1 MGIEVGD
8 FAMQKMQ
15 DVGSAEIWRA
25 AQHRRSE
32 DLGWLRRRSAVGR
45 TAPLAQRPR
54 FALVGALTIAIVS
67 FAAVASVSAAVHA
80 GKTPHVVLKPTGPM
94 PAVNAP

>member
-8 FAMQKMQ
+8 LPMQKTP
-15 DVGSAEIWRA
+15 DVGTAEIWRA

-32 DLGWLRRRSAVGR
+32 DLGWLRPRSGADR
-45 TAPLAQRPR
+45 TAPPSPRPR

-67 FAAVASVSAAVHA
+67 FAAVASVSTAVHA
-80 GKTPHVVLKPTGPM
+80 GKTAHVVLKPTGPM